1 MHKTSLIIGGP
12 MQRSLYLFFFC
23 LVCLLMFG
31 SQANAFVCVN
41 NSTDFQQALTNISN
55 DVATDNEV
63 RLESGTYPIL
73 AIPTPT
79 TGHFNVTSDDTLEI
93 SGGWDSGCAT
103 QTQYSPWLTEL
114 AGGRDLNGIP
124 PDNTIT
130 QTEAGGVLSVTIKD
144 NSSATVSIHNLTIK
158 NGSSDKSGGGLY
170 FLHTATSVT
179 AAAVT
184 VNLYDIIAEKNET
197 NTFGSGIEILDNG
210 TSGGMFVNIS
220 DCIIR
225 DNLAMPTAI
234 PGGPGGV
241 SVEVPFSTGA
251 QMAGTFISNCQILNN
266 SAIHLGGGLYINSGT
281 GDTILVN
288 NVIAGNTVSDDNGG
302 GVYIYNDAHNDV
314 TGRNISLTN
323 NTITGN
329 ESTGATPASQDGG
342 GIYIGLFSNPLS
354 PDFDLPAILNIY
366 NNIIFN
372 NTATGIGDDFFIE
385 FATDSNN
392 ITINNNNFN
401 DTLGTGYFIDG
412 DQTNTIALFNNN
424 EDPLFVNS
432 TDFHLT
438 ASSPVINEGDN
449 SAPAVPGDDLDGVI
463 RPQNSTV
470 DMEAYEF
477 LATTTTTSTT
487 STTTTTL
494 PAAPPTVITDSAS
507 DISTSAATLNG
518 SVTPNNS
525 STSYY
530 FEYGTDTGYGKETDE
545 IFDLTGNTPIAVS
558 EDIEDLDLNTTY
570 FYQLVA
576 TNTEG
581 TSKGDNRSFTTPEK
595 NTPKAGGEGCFID
608 TAINGN

>member
-1 MHKTSLIIGGP
+1 

-55 DVATDNEV
+55 DVAIDNEV

-170 FLHTATSVT
+170 FLHTATSMT

-241 SVEVPFSTGA
+241 SVEVPSSTGA

-314 TGRNISLTN
+314 TGRNITLTN

-354 PDFDLPAILNIY
+354 PDFDLPAILDIY

-412 DQTNTIALFNNN
+412 DQTNTITLFNNN

-487 STTTTTL
+487 STTTTTTTLL
-494 PAAPPTVITDSAS
+494 PDPPIVTTGSAT
-507 DISTSAATLNG
+507 DISTSAATLEGQVNPNNG
-518 SVTPNNS
+518 ST
-525 STSYY
+525 TYY
-530 FEYGTDTGYGKETDE
+530 FEYGLTTSYGSETDE
-545 IFDLTGNTPIAVS
+545 IPDLTGNIAIDVF
-558 EDIEDLDLNTTY
+558 EDIEDLAINTTY
-570 FYQLVA
+570 HYRLVA
-576 TNTEG
+576 YNAGG
-581 TSKGDNRSFTTPEK
+581 TSEGANRSFTTPEK